1 MTTSSQDLTPA
12 PFLEASKQF
21 ASGKDTPSAFLE
33 RCLVTFAKYEK
44 NVGAFVHYDLDGARA
59 SARLSDARWKAGK
72 PLSPIDGMPVG
83 IKDIIETQDMPT
95 EQGSPL
101 FVGYR
106 TARDAASVSAL
117 REAGAVLVGKTV
129 TTEFAASEPRGTK
142 NPWDITR
149 TPGGSSSGSAA
160 AVGSGML
167 SAGLGTQVIGSI
179 LRPASFCGCVG
190 FKPSVGAINRG
201 GSYDGF
207 SQSCTG
213 VLGAS
218 VSDTWQVAYEIA
230 LRVGGD
236 PGFSPLIGPAQ
247 PPAAKQPRRLALL
260 ETAGWSVASQ
270 AAKDALLDV
279 RVRLQKA
286 GVEIL
291 DRRESADI
299 QALEDAIVS
308 ARQLSMDINAFE
320 GRWPLNTYRDRDAS
334 KLSQSALGR
343 LAQAEKMTAAEYRV
357 LLAERMRVRGIY
369 AELSAQ
375 FDGCILLAAPGA
387 APVGLGS
394 TGDPSFVVPFSL
406 LGVPALSLP
415 LLREQNLPLGLQVTG
430 FEGRDADLFA
440 LAAWLIQKLD
450 K

>member
-1 MTTSSQDLTPA
+1 MTTSSQDLKPA
-12 PFLEASKQF
+12 PFLDASKRF
-21 ASGKDTPSAFLE
+21 ADGQDTPSAFLE
-33 RCLVTFAKYEK
+33 RCLAMLAKYEK
-44 NVGAFVHYDLDGARA
+44 DVGAFVHTDLEGARA
-59 SARLSDARWKAGK
+59 SAKLSDARWRAGK
-72 PLSPIDGMPVG
+72 PLSAIDGMPVG

-106 TARDAASVSAL
+106 TGRDAASVTAL
-117 REAGAVLVGKTV
+117 REAGAVIVGKTV
-129 TTEFAASEPRGTK
+129 TTEFAATEPRGTK

-160 AVGSGML
+160 AVGAGML

-179 LRPASFCGCVG
+179 VRPASFCGCVG
-190 FKPSVGAINRG
+190 YKPTVGAINRG

-230 LRVGGD
+230 SRAGGD

-260 ETAGWSVASQ
+260 ETTGWDVASQ
-270 AAKDALLDV
+270 AAKDALFAARD
-279 RVRLQKA
+279 RLAKA

-291 DRRESADI
+291 GRKDNADV
-299 QALEDAIVS
+299 QAFEDAIVG

-334 KLSQSALGR
+334 QLSQSALGR
-343 LAQAEKMTAAEYRV
+343 LEQAENMTADEYRV
-357 LLAERMRVRGIY
+357 LLAERMRVRGVY
-369 AELSAQ
+369 AKLAAQ
-375 FDGCILLAAPGA
+375 FDGCITLAAPGA
-387 APVGLGS
+387 APVGLGW
-394 TGDPSFVVPFSL
+394 TGDPAFVVPFSL

-415 LLREQNLPLGLQVTG
+415 LLREQNLPLGLQLTG
-430 FEGRDADLFA
+430 FEHGDAATFA
-440 LAAWLIQKLD
+440 VAAWLVQELEK
-450 K
+450 

>member
-1 MTTSSQDLTPA
+1 M
-12 PFLEASKQF
+12 
-21 ASGKDTPSAFLE
+21 
-33 RCLVTFAKYEK
+33 R
-44 NVGAFVHYDLDGARA
+44 
-59 SARLSDARWKAGK
+59 
-72 PLSPIDGMPVG
+72 SPC
-83 IKDIIETQDMPT
+83 
-95 EQGSPL
+95 
-101 FVGYR
+101 
-106 TARDAASVSAL
+106 
-117 REAGAVLVGKTV
+117 
-129 TTEFAASEPRGTK
+129 
-142 NPWDITR
+142 
-149 TPGGSSSGSAA
+149 GSAA
-160 AVGSGML
+160 
-167 SAGLGTQVIGSI
+167 I
-179 LRPASFCGCVG
+179 R
-190 FKPSVGAINRG
+190 
-201 GSYDGF
+201 
-207 SQSCTG
+207 
-213 VLGAS
+213 
-218 VSDTWQVAYEIA
+218 
-230 LRVGGD
+230 
-236 PGFSPLIGPAQ
+236 GFSPLIGPAQ

-357 LLAERMRVRGIY
+357 LLAERVRVRGIY

>member
-1 MTTSSQDLTPA
+1 MTTSSQELKPA
-12 PFLEASKQF
+12 PYLEASKQF
-21 ASGKDTPSAFLE
+21 TSGQDSPSAFLE

-44 NVGAFVHYDLDGARA
+44 DVGAFVHYDLDGARA
-59 SARLSDARWKAGK
+59 SAKLSDARWKAGK
-72 PLSPIDGMPVG
+72 QLSPIDGMPVG

-106 TARDAASVSAL
+106 TDRDAASVTAL

-160 AVGSGML
+160 AVGAGML

-190 FKPSVGAINRG
+190 YKPSVGAINRG

-247 PPAAKQPRRLALL
+247 APAAKKPRRLAIL
-260 ETAGWSVASQ
+260 ETAGWSVVSQ
-270 AAKDALLDV
+270 EAKEALFGVKDKLTKADV
-279 RVRLQKA
+279 EVLGRK
-286 GVEIL
+286 
-291 DRRESADI
+291 DNADV

-320 GRWPLNTYRDRDAS
+320 GRWPLNTYRERDAS

-343 LAQAEKMTAAEYRV
+343 LKQAENMTAAEYRV
-357 LLAERMRVRGIY
+357 LLAERVRVRGIY
-369 AELSAQ
+369 AKLAAQ
-375 FDGCILLAAPGA
+375 FDGCILLAASGA

-394 TGDPSFVVPFSL
+394 TGDPAFVVPFSL

-430 FEGRDADLFA
+430 FEGGDAATFA
-440 LAAWLIQKLD
+440 LAAWLVQELD
-450 K
+450 T